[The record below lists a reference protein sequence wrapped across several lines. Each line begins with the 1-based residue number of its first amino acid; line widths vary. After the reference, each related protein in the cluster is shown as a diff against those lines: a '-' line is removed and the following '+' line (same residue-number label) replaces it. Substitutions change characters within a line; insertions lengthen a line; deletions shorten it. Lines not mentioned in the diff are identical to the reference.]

1 MKYQSRFDERFIVEW
16 IDVQNWSYKWLSE
29 INLTGES
36 LYPPDVKVKKKSA
49 CPVLKKRTRN
59 YREERDLQLVERRNF
74 AEFETRIHQSGV
86 TRWLAF
92 AVARVL
98 RESGR
103 ADTVSPS

>member
-1 MKYQSRFDERFIVEW
+1 MIVENRFNRRKF
-16 IDVQNWSYKWLSE
+16 ISARRQS
-29 INLTGES
+29 
-36 LYPPDVKVKKKSA
+36 KKSS

-74 AEFETRIHQSGV
+74 VEFETRIHQCGV